1 MIGTCFG
8 LRELRNLVV
17 KFVDPSLAQAGDH
30 TVHTE
35 AVRRASH
42 RDGLGKVLG
51 KALDRKFKAT
61 IARYA
66 TAMDVPSL
74 RRHWVDAL
82 KRGDA
87 PDAYWAVL
95 THPSASSDLV
105 REVFSDIHMLSHL
118 VGAAN
123 RADIRRLQELECEK
137 TALED
142 KLARQQR
149 HLTETLGAKER
160 QIRELQPDCL

>member
-1 MIGTCFG
+1 M
-8 LRELRNLVV
+8 
-17 KFVDPSLAQAGDH
+17 P
-30 TVHTE
+30 
-35 AVRRASH
+35 SH

-66 TAMDVPSL
+66 TATDVPSL
-74 RRHWVDAL
+74 RRLWVDAL

-95 THPSASSDLV
+95 THPSASPDLV